1 MQDGN
6 LLGVR
11 EKEHDD
17 FLNYRQNYPGKRGAN
32 NTWKYRIESFA
43 RLLPDRIA
51 MIQGE
56 RRLTWDKFNR
66 ESNRLAHGLL
76 DMGVKKEDRVA
87 ISGFNSIEW
96 MEIYFA
102 ASKIGAVPTNIN
114 PRYVTDEIR
123 YILEDSDA
131 VVLFVEDAYAD
142 NIIGIIDQLPALDKI
157 VIYGVGRRPLSHPE
171 NILIYDDIKGSDE
184 ENPDIMVYNDDFSFL
199 MYTGGTTGYP
209 KGTVWDGEQRVHGL
223 DMILVNAMMP
233 VIDRLHEL
241 PEKAIHGFVSFL
253 TSSKMLIKAVTW
265 LMSRR
270 ITRSIIGSRLNK
282 NIALYLFKM
291 IMGRPRIIKLLSY
304 LHKDGVRMM
313 PACPLFHGA
322 AFEAVFSF
330 IGALGG
336 TIVFLP
342 TSHPFKADEFWEIV
356 EREKVLMSVIVG
368 DAFAIPLINELKKA
382 ETKGDKYNTDS
393 FWIMASSGVRWSPHV
408 KKEMLDHIPG
418 MLALD
423 EMGTS
428 ESSGGFSEMAV
439 SGDENIKMAGAMI
452 PALAKGL
459 YKKQVF
465 PSRVIDPETGS
476 DVEPGSEQIGEFLYG
491 GWMALGYWKCPQ
503 KTAADFRMIDGK
515 RWFFVGDEGK
525 VDENGKFNLIGRGGG
540 YMINTGGEKVYSE
553 EVEGIIKTN
562 PDVID
567 TVVIGVA
574 DPRWGAAVTALI
586 KMSKDNKLKEDDI
599 IDHCR
604 SRMAGYKRPKNII
617 FVDDIPRTAAGKVD
631 RIKALSIA
639 SDKLNIESA

>member
-1 MQDGN
+1 MQDEN
-6 LLGVR
+6 LLGIR

-17 FLNYRQNYPGKRGAN
+17 FADYRQNYPGKRRSN

-43 RLLPDRIA
+43 RLLPDKIA

-56 RRLTWDKFNR
+56 RRLSWDRFNR
-66 ESNRLAHGLL
+66 ECNRLAHGLL
-76 DMGVKKEDRVA
+76 NMGVKKEDRIA

-96 MEIYFA
+96 MEICFA
-102 ASKIGAVPTNIN
+102 ASKIGAVPTNVN
-114 PRYVTDEIR
+114 PRYVADEIR

-131 VVLFVEDAYAD
+131 VVLFVEDMYAD
-142 NIIGIIDQLPALDKI
+142 NIIGIIDQLPALDK
-157 VIYGVGRRPLSHPE
+157 VVVYGIGGRPSSHPE
-171 NILIYDDIKGSDE
+171 NMMIYDDVKDSNE
-184 ENPDIMVYNDDFSFL
+184 KNPDIMVYNDDFSFL

-223 DMILVNAMMP
+223 DMILVNSMMP

-241 PEKAIHGFVSFL
+241 PEEAISGFVSFL
-253 TSSKMLIKAVTW
+253 TSSKMLIKTVSW
-265 LMSRR
+265 LMSRKIIR
-270 ITRSIIGSRLNK
+270 FIIGSRLHK

-291 IMGRPRIIKLLSY
+291 IMGRPGIIKLLSY

-322 AFEAVFSF
+322 AFEAVLSF

-342 TSHPFKADEFWEIV
+342 TPHPFKADEFWETV

-368 DAFAIPLINELKKA
+368 DAFAIPLVNELKKA
-382 ETKGDKYNTDS
+382 EAKGDKYNTDS
-393 FWIMASSGVRWSPHV
+393 FWIMVSSGVRWSPYV
-408 KKEMLDHIPG
+408 KKEMLSHIPG

-439 SGDENIKMAGAMI
+439 LGDENIPMAGARI
-452 PALAKGL
+452 PAFSKGL
-459 YKKQVF
+459 YEKQVF
-465 PSRVIDPETGS
+465 PSRVIDPETS
-476 DVEPGSEQIGEFLYG
+476 KDVEPGSEKIGEFLYG

-503 KTAADFRMIDGK
+503 KTAADFRVIDGN

-525 VDENGKFNLIGRGGG
+525 VDKNGKFNLIGRGGG

-553 EVEGIIKTN
+553 EIEGIIKTN
-562 PDVID
+562 PNVND

-586 KMSKDNKLKEDDI
+586 KLSQDNALTEDDI
-599 IDHCR
+599 IDYCR
-604 SRMAGYKRPKNII
+604 SRMAGYKRPKHVM
-617 FVDDIPRTAAGKVD
+617 FVDNIPRTVSGKVD
-631 RIKALSIA
+631 RMKALSIA
-639 SDKLNIESA
+639 SDKLNIF